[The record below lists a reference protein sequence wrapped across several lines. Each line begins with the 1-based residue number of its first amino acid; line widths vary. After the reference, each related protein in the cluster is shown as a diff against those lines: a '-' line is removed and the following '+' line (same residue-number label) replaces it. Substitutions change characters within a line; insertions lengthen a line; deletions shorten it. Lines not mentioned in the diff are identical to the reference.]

1 MTALNIHV
9 FVCPGYLCHRFVTQH
24 ERERGEEEKER
35 EGERDSEGERER
47 EERESVRKH
56 SVLNLT
62 IQHLWK
68 CQPTNSPLVSF
79 LHFNSFDLS
88 PDQTFGIIGK
98 AELINNVSYAVK

>member
-68 CQPTNSPLVSF
+68 CQPTNSPSIF
-79 LHFNSFDLS
+79 S
-88 PDQTFGIIGK
+88 PLQQLRPLPRPDIWDHWDSWV
-98 AELINNVSYAVK
+98 N